1 MVIGVCMNVIPWV
14 IDALRDH
21 GELALFLALGIGY
34 AIGKLKI
41 GSFKVGPVLG
51 CLLAGVLVGQLDV
64 AVSRELKY
72 AFFLLFL
79 FAIGYKTGPQFFS
92 GLKSSGLPQTGLT
105 VFLCGIALATAWLV
119 ARLFG
124 FDVGTAAGL
133 VAGGLTESAT
143 VGTAGDAIA
152 RLALE
157 PAVREQLAANVAVAF
172 AVTYLVGLVTAVWV
186 LSVLGP
192 KLMRVD
198 LAAECRALE
207 KQMGAATSE
216 AGVLSAYSR
225 HGVRAYRVTPEH
237 AGRSVRELEASFG
250 GERVFVERVR
260 QRDGVK
266 ESEPGL
272 VLKPGDTVALAGR
285 RDVLLGAANSLAGEE
300 IDDAE
305 LLDIPVVIVDITLTS
320 RSLAGLKLRDFAR
333 TLGEQARGVF
343 LRNVSRAGQPLPLT
357 LETVVE
363 RGDILTMVGAKQ
375 HVERLAPHIG
385 YAEWPT
391 VATDMVTV
399 GIAVVV
405 GGLIGLP
412 AIRLAALEIG
422 LSLAVGVLI
431 GGLVAG
437 WLRSISRRFGHVPEP
452 ALWLFDS
459 VGLNA
464 FLALVGISAGPD
476 FVRGLQESGVSLGAA
491 GVLVCAI
498 PHVATILFGRYVLGM
513 HPGILLG
520 VCAGAGTSA
529 PALAA
534 IQEVAGS
541 KIPTLGYG
549 VGYAVGNVLLALW
562 GTVIVLLL
570 AG

>member
-1 MVIGVCMNVIPWV
+1 MRLADWLIE
-14 IDALRDH
+14 ALRTH
-21 GELALFLALGIGY
+21 GELALFLSLGLGYALG
-34 AIGKLKI
+34 KLRL

-51 CLLAGVLVGQLDV
+51 CLVAGVLVGQLDV
-64 AVSRELKY
+64 PVSRDLKY

-105 VFLCGIALATAWLV
+105 VFLCSTGLGTAWLV
-119 ARLFG
+119 ATLFG

-133 VAGGLTESAT
+133 LAGGLTESAT

-152 RLALE
+152 RLALD
-157 PAVREQLAANVAVAF
+157 PAVRDQLVSNVAVAF
-172 AVTYLVGLVTAVWV
+172 AVTYLIGLITAVWV

-198 LAAECRALE
+198 LAAECRELE
-207 KQMGAATSE
+207 DRMGVVTAE
-216 AGVLSAYSR
+216 PGVLSAYTR
-225 HGVRAYRVTPEH
+225 HSVRAYRVPADL
-237 AGRSVRELEASFG
+237 AGRTVQGLESLFG
-250 GERVFVERVR
+250 YERVFVERVR
-260 QRDGVK
+260 QADALL
-266 ESEPGL
+266 ESSPGL
-272 VLKPGDTVALAGR
+272 VLQAGDTVALAGR
-285 RDVLLGAANSLAGEE
+285 RDLLLGSTNPLAAHEV
-300 IDDAE
+300 DDGE
-305 LLDIPVVIVDITLTS
+305 LLDIPVVVVDMTLTN
-320 RSLAGLKLRDFAR
+320 RALAGR
-333 TLGEQARGVF
+333 TLRETARVLGERSRGVF
-343 LRNVSRAGQPLPLT
+343 LRRVTRAGQALPFT
-357 LETVVE
+357 MDTVVE
-363 RGDILTMVGAKQ
+363 RGDVLTVVGAKEN
-375 HVERLAPHIG
+375 VERVAPEIG

-391 VATDMVTV
+391 AATDMVTV

-412 AIRLAALEIG
+412 AIRIAALEVG
-422 LSLAVGVLI
+422 LSLAVGVLL

-437 WLRSISRRFGHVPEP
+437 WLRSVSRRFGRVPEQ

-476 FVRGLQESGVSLGAA
+476 FVRGLQESGLPLVLA
-491 GVLVCAI
+491 GVLVCGI
-498 PHVATILFGRYVLGM
+498 PHIATILLGRYVLKM

-534 IQEVAGS
+534 IQDVARS

-549 VGYAVGNVLLALW
+549 VSYAVGNVLLALW
-562 GTVIVLLL
+562 GTVIVLLMT
-570 AG
+570 G